1 MREEAVL
8 HDEKTGILCTE
19 SSAKLADLDNVHT
32 AVVDDEAIIARVD
45 ALEDFLQNCD
55 FFDSHFVTLLL
66 LGIHGKDAGHS
77 RAHG

>member
-8 HDEKTGILCTE
+8 HDEQTGIQSAE
-19 SSAKLADLDNVHT
+19 STTKLADLDDVHS
-32 AVVDDEAIIARVD
+32 AIVDDEAVIARVD